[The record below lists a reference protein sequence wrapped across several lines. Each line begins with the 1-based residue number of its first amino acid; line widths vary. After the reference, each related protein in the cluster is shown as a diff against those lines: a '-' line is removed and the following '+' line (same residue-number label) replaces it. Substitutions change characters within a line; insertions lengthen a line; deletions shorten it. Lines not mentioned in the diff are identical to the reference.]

1 MVKAG
6 ERSVQD
12 VLIIEDNELVRRSLE
27 RAFVKQGY
35 TVATAGDG
43 QEALR
48 DLALSDG
55 PPKIIIMD
63 LMMPVM
69 DGWKLRQ
76 CLLEQPRWAR
86 VPVIAFS
93 GSGVEDAD
101 NTLPGVLCI
110 LKPVS
115 LQTLFENVARLI
127 AETTTKRVN

>member
-1 MVKAG
+1 MN
-6 ERSVQD
+6 D

-27 RAFVKQGY
+27 RAFVRQGY

-48 DLALSDG
+48 DLALSDT

-69 DGWKLRQ
+69 DGWKLRKR
-76 CLLEQPRWAR
+76 LLEQPKWAS

-93 GSGVEDAD
+93 GAGCEDAD
-101 NTLPGVLCI
+101 QTLPGVLCI

-115 LQTLFENVARLI
+115 LPTLFESVARLI
-127 AETTTKRVN
+127 AETLTKRAN